1 MEKKV
6 YELNIDEDL
15 EKVAPPLADFELCM
29 LKEDILEHGCKC
41 PLIVWGDTVID
52 GHNRYRIC
60 QEHGIPFAIE
70 QMEFSDKTSA
80 KLWIVKNQLGRRN
93 LKDFQRCEMVLPLE
107 DEFKA
112 EAEERRRA
120 ALSALHSGDRTVQTF
135 APSKKTRSVLAD
147 MAGVS
152 YATLDKVKRIV
163 VSADED
169 TLEKLRSGE
178 MKIHTAF
185 VQICRKKDPG
195 HRHKEKKDMSVPA
208 GQQGPGELLSGS
220 RVPDAGQHE
229 SGELLS
235 VCGAPDAGQHGSD
248 GSFSVNGD
256 KSKPEEKTEYIPE
269 MTEEEDEPSGF
280 EEIKE
285 QMDYAFRTFQ
295 EDFKYAL
302 DWFSTETATKENQE
316 KVMGMI
322 DDLMSGIKAAVIN
335 KMEELR

>member
-6 YELNIDEDL
+6 YELNIDEEL
-15 EKVAPPLADFELCM
+15 ERVAPPLAAFELCM
-29 LKEDILEHGCKC
+29 LEEDILEHGCKC

-70 QMEFSDKTSA
+70 QMDFTDKTSA

-107 DEFKA
+107 DELKA

-120 ALSALHSGDRTVQTF
+120 ALSAIHSSDQTVQTF

-185 VQICRKKDPG
+185 VQICRKEDPG
-195 HRHKEKKDMSVPA
+195 HRHKEKKDTSVPS
-208 GQQGPGELLSGS
+208 GQHGSGELLSGS
-220 RVPDAGQHE
+220 
-229 SGELLS
+229 
-235 VCGAPDAGQHGSD
+235 GAPDAGQHGSD
-248 GSFSVNGD
+248 ELLSVSGD
-256 KSKPEEKTEYIPE
+256 KGGPVAGQEEEKEYIPE
-269 MTEEEDEPSGF
+269 MAEEEDEPSGF

-322 DDLMSGIKAAVIN
+322 DDLMSGIKAAVAK